1 MTTTTTRRTG
11 SLLRRA
17 LLLDGVASGGLG
29 VLLTVAAGPLTGVLG
44 GPETLHRT
52 VGIVLIAFGAAVLY
66 LGTRPVIS
74 RPATATVVG
83 FNCGWVLASVA
94 VAVADPWSL
103 TALGIAFVVA
113 QALVVA
119 GLAALQFAGLR
130 QFRGASR

>member
-44 GPETLHRT
+44 GPAALHRT
-52 VGIVLIAFGAAVLY
+52 VGIFLIVYGAAVLY
-66 LGTRPVIS
+66 LGIRPAIS
-74 RPATATVVG
+74 RPAAATVVVL
-83 FNCGWVLASVA
+83 NCGWVLASAA
-94 VAVADPWSL
+94 VAIADPWSL
-103 TALGIAFVVA
+103 AALGIAFVVA